1 MGILALEPH
10 PRLAA
15 PDSPPGLVSPSSS
28 SYSSRP
34 SPPAEKLWDARF
46 GPISPAMSN
55 YEHGSAVD
63 VSTAGKGA
71 EGGSSRKDSTQ
82 SAPRQQLPSLS
93 SLFGPPPPLR
103 PLHSPLTERPA
114 PYPAT
119 SPLDRP
125 RMPQPHNDRS
135 YATSYFP
142 PQESSPTMSQPRS
155 TYDARYDHERQ
166 ALHGLSR
173 SFSGP
178 GSPRYRESEN
188 MRPESRSDVGLGSK
202 WSMHHDAGKHEYAL
216 VSRENQP
223 PLRASHDRMSY
234 QYSSNKDSGSSYRDQ
249 RSPSG
254 PGLLQASASASTT
267 TSEGIPSKDGLGP
280 KIWTGSHFLPRFVR
294 AAEVPGEGMCYFYDD
309 GSHCKTV
316 IDGEAVNAHW
326 GVTKA
331 GKPRKRLAIACVT
344 CREKKIK
351 CDPDY
356 PRCVQCEKFGR
367 ICKFKNAPRGGH
379 NTSPSTP
386 PAEPE
391 DLRRLGGSANSNDM
405 HRPGSNSS
413 ASVSPRTTY
422 RQPSPEPSMPH
433 KRMRLGFDSY
443 PSMPSDSSALVSRTL
458 ETAKVNA
465 WQHRQPVELPRIH
478 EDVLHRSPE
487 DLMLTYSI
495 LDVGITLSGGP
506 RTIASEYAQFA
517 RYAQQQL
524 PPSLQLAQSRL
535 LLAVYYM
542 STSRACEANDL
553 ISAAVSIDIFI
564 RLPCESDVFQS
575 RLASQAPFCS
585 ALGSSSFKMA
595 DQRLPST
602 AYHLQLVVI
611 RGDIMSSVYRNEHGL
626 PSDGEPAIIV
636 ESSVR
641 RLLSWRGSLPG
652 QFTYSPSKMDLAAQA
667 GTLSTFLTIHL
678 LFHHGL
684 VKVHRHSYAS
694 SRISAA
700 KRMSYLSGIQEEA
713 KQVLQITGMLK
724 ALLQARRTPLSAP
737 PPFMSHVILEAAD
750 VLTAQGLLSDLP
762 MLLDQLAVANA
773 IVEAASMVWDEARIH
788 RAALEHRHDAL
799 RLLQDLQPGA
809 TPSVGAAVFANG
821 NEGKCW

>member
-34 SPPAEKLWDARF
+34 SPPAEKLWDTRF
-46 GPISPAMSN
+46 GPISPAMPN
-55 YEHGSAVD
+55 YEHGSAAD

-178 GSPRYRESEN
+178 GSPRYRESEH
-188 MRPESRSDVGLGSK
+188 MRPESRSDVGLSSK

-443 PSMPSDSSALVSRTL
+443 PSMPSDSSALMSRTP

-465 WQHRQPVELPRIH
+465 WQHRQPIELPRIH
-478 EDVLHRSPE
+478 EDVLHRAWQP
-487 DLMLTYSI
+487 DPI
-495 LDVGITLSGGP
+495 LAVGITLSGGP
-506 RTIASEYAQFA
+506 RTIASEYAHVA

-524 PPSLQLAQSRL
+524 PPSLQLAQSQP
-535 LLAVYYM
+535 LLAVCYM
-542 STSRACEANDL
+542 STSRASEAIDL
-553 ISAAVSIDIFI
+553 INAAISIAIFLQLNLELDKSLDSRQKTDPYGLDREGFAKSRRRTYWACFVLERLKGIFPVRLGSLNPLDIFV

-575 RLASQAPFCS
+575 RQASQAPFFS
-585 ALGSSSFKMA
+585 AVGSSSSKVA
-595 DQRLPST
+595 NQRLPLP
-602 AYHLQLVVI
+602 AYLLQLVVI
-611 RGDIMSSVYRNEHGL
+611 WRDIMSSVYRNEHGL
-626 PSDGEPAIIV
+626 SSDGEPATIV

-641 RLLSWRGSLPG
+641 TSVNHFLDSS
-652 QFTYSPSKMDLAAQA
+652 QFTYSPRNMDLAAEA

-684 VKVHRHSYAS
+684 VKVHRHSCAS

-700 KRMSYLSGIQEEA
+700 KRMQYLSGIQEEA
-713 KQVLQITGMLK
+713 NQ
-724 ALLQARRTPLSAP
+724 
-737 PPFMSHVILEAAD
+737 
-750 VLTAQGLLSDLP
+750 
-762 MLLDQLAVANA
+762 
-773 IVEAASMVWDEARIH
+773 
-788 RAALEHRHDAL
+788 
-799 RLLQDLQPGA
+799 
-809 TPSVGAAVFANG
+809 
-821 NEGKCW
+821 

>member
-1 MGILALEPH
+1 
-10 PRLAA
+10 
-15 PDSPPGLVSPSSS
+15 
-28 SYSSRP
+28 
-34 SPPAEKLWDARF
+34 
-46 GPISPAMSN
+46 
-55 YEHGSAVD
+55 
-63 VSTAGKGA
+63 
-71 EGGSSRKDSTQ
+71 
-82 SAPRQQLPSLS
+82 
-93 SLFGPPPPLR
+93 
-103 PLHSPLTERPA
+103 
-114 PYPAT
+114 
-119 SPLDRP
+119 
-125 RMPQPHNDRS
+125 
-135 YATSYFP
+135 
-142 PQESSPTMSQPRS
+142 MSQPRS

-178 GSPRYRESEN
+178 GSPRYRESEH
-188 MRPESRSDVGLGSK
+188 MRPESRSDVGLSSK

-267 TSEGIPSKDGLGP
+267 NSEGIPSKDGLGP

-443 PSMPSDSSALVSRTL
+443 PSMPSDSSALMSRTP

-465 WQHRQPVELPRIH
+465 WQHRQPIELPRIH
-478 EDVLHRSPE
+478 EDVLHRAWQSDPYVSDPQSVSTVISSFFVHTDSTMVLCFLPEMPFKTWLTGNAHTKSPE

-495 LDVGITLSGGP
+495 LAVGVTLSGGP
-506 RTIASEYAQFA
+506 RTIASEYAQVA

-524 PPSLQLAQSRL
+524 TPSLQLAQSRL
-535 LLAVYYM
+535 LLAVYYI
-542 STSRACEANDL
+542 STSRASEANDL
-553 ISAAVSIDIFI
+553 ISAAISIAIFLQLNLELDKSIDARQKTYPYGLDREGFAESRRRTYWACFVLERLNGMFPDRLGSLHPLDIFI
-564 RLPCESDVFQS
+564 RLPCESEVFQS
-575 RLASQAPFCS
+575 QQASQAPFFPTL
-585 ALGSSSFKMA
+585 ASSSSKMV
-595 DQRLPST
+595 DQRLALT
-602 AYHLQLVVI
+602 AYLIQLVAVW
-611 RGDIMSSVYRNEHGL
+611 GDIMSSVYRNEHGL
-626 PSDGEPAIIV
+626 PSDGESAVFV

-641 RLLSWRGSLPG
+641 RLLGWRKSLPG
-652 QFTYSPSKMDLAAQA
+652 QFTYSPSNLDLAAQD

-684 VKVHRHSYAS
+684 VKIHRHSYAS
-694 SRISAA
+694 GRITAA
-700 KRMSYLSGIQEEA
+700 TRMQYLSRIQEEA
-713 KQVLQITGMLK
+713 KQVLEITGMLE
-724 ALLQARRTPLSAP
+724 ALLQARRAPLSAP
-737 PPFMSHVILEAAD
+737 PPFMSHAVLEAAD
-750 VLTAQGLLSDLP
+750 VLTAEGSLSELP
-762 MLLDQLAVANA
+762 VLLDQLAIASA
-773 IVEAASMVWDEARIH
+773 IVESASMVWDEARIH
-788 RAALEHRHDAL
+788 WAALEHRQEAL
-799 RLLQDLQPGA
+799 RLLRDVQPGA
-809 TPSVGAAVFANG
+809 SSPVGGKVLVNENG
-821 NEGKCW
+821 GKCWQMEDPMATTYWPTVDIVYTRC